1 VARILVLNPGSSS
14 LKASVI
20 ESPGD
25 GTLAQASA
33 SWSAGADAA
42 EARGE
47 VLSTTVARVTQAAG
61 LGSIDGVGY
70 RVVHGGRSFLAP
82 TRIDEGVVTEIEA
95 LDELA
100 PLHNRIA
107 AETVRAARRLMPDL
121 PHVACF
127 DTAFHAT
134 LDEAAWRYPVPA
146 DWHARWGI
154 RRFGFHGL
162 SVAWAVERAATL
174 FERPERELQ
183 LVVAHLGS
191 GSSVSAV
198 AGGRSVDTSMGFTPL
213 EGLMM
218 GSRSG
223 SIDPGILLYLLRQ
236 GMETQELADALE
248 HRSGL
253 LGVSGRSS
261 DVAELLSAAAAGDAE
276 ATLALELYARRAAA
290 GIASVATVLERLDAI
305 VFTGGIGEH
314 AAAVRGRI
322 CERLAA
328 LGVSAPPSDA
338 VVEGDRILM
347 RTPVGI
353 VVVHARE
360 DVVIARQTG
369 ELLFSL

>member
-1 VARILVLNPGSSS
+1 VARILILNPGSSS

-20 ESPGD
+20 EPPGE
-25 GTLAQASA
+25 GTLGQAAA
-33 SWSAGADAA
+33 SWSTDADAA
-42 EARGE
+42 EARAE
-47 VLSTTVARVTQAAG
+47 VLSTIVARVTEAAG
-61 LGSIDGVGY
+61 PGSIDGVGY
-70 RVVHGGRSFLAP
+70 RVVHGGQSFLGP
-82 TRIDEGVVTEIEA
+82 TLIDDGVVTEIET
-95 LDELA
+95 LDDLA

-107 AETVRAARRLMPDL
+107 ADTIRAARRLMPDL

-134 LDEAAWRYPVPA
+134 FDEAAWRYPVPV

-162 SVAWAVERAATL
+162 SVAWAVERAAAL
-174 FERPERELQ
+174 LERPGTELQ

-191 GSSVSAV
+191 GSSASAV

-236 GMETQELADALE
+236 GMKTQELADALE

-261 DVAELLSAAAAGDAE
+261 DVAELESAAAAGDAE
-276 ATLALELYARRAAA
+276 ARLALELYARRAAA
-290 GIASVATVLERLDAI
+290 GIASVATALERLDGI

-314 AAAVRGRI
+314 SAEIRGRS

-328 LGVSAPPSDA
+328 LGVSAPPSETN
-338 VVEGDRILM
+338 VEGDRILV
-347 RTPVGI
+347 RTPVAVMVI
-353 VVVHARE
+353 RARE

-369 ELLFSL
+369 ELLFPL